1 MEAPEFGSLI
11 LDTATKKARVT
22 TRVAGGAQVVTLYD
36 PEEWQFHLR
45 ERGLLIPPMIWSH
58 GMLVYTKTLQGVVE
72 LAHVLPLADAGGV
85 MDFDKG
91 EYQVRTQRGV
101 RIALPMKRIV
111 ASMVSPGVKL
121 LLDASKIPVEKDRVD
136 GKFVIR
142 FVRVL

>member
-36 PEEWQFHLR
+36 PEEWQ
-45 ERGLLIPPMIWSH
+45 RGLLIPPMIWSH

-121 LLDASKIPVEKDRVD
+121 LLDASKLPVEKDRVD
-136 GKFVIR
+136 GKFVTR
-142 FVRVL
+142 FVRVF